1 VEGVIMFEIIPAE
14 PDVNWVPV
22 DVGHV
27 QEDFDDRPGVK
38 VQVVELCEAVKPV
51 CAHVSTHVPLIVEE

>member
-1 VEGVIMFEIIPAE
+1 MFEIIPAE
-14 PDVNWVPV
+14 PDVDWEPV